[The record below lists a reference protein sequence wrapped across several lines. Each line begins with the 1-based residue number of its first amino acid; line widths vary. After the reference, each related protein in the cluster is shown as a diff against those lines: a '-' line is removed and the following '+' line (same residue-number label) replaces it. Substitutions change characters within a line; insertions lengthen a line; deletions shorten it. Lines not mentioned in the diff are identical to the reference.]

1 MCGIA
6 GILQFGAS
14 GVGAS
19 GVGASGVGISG
30 VGTSGRDWSSEIRAM
45 TDAIAH
51 RGPDGEGF
59 HLEPG
64 LALGHRRLAIID
76 PAHGQQP
83 MYNEDGSVAIVFN
96 GEIYNFESVR
106 RDLTGLGH
114 VFRNRC
120 DTEAI
125 VHAWE
130 SWGPDCVHRLSGM
143 FAFAL
148 WDAKQQLLFCA
159 RDRLGKK
166 PLYYTLDAGRF
177 VFGSEVASLA
187 ALSGISRTVRPQ
199 AVDDFFAYGY
209 VPEPG
214 TIFEHIHKLPAA
226 STLLLD
232 RSGLPPRIA
241 RYWQPVRNTV
251 PCTEADAVPL
261 LQGKLKEAVACRLV
275 SDVPLGAFLSG
286 GVDSSAV
293 VASAAPMLDHPLDT
307 FTIGFDGAE
316 DETPYAVMVA
326 ERYGTRQHND
336 RTAATDMIAG
346 ARHQAAVFG
355 EPFGDSSSVPTLTV
369 CRLARQH
376 ATVALSGDGGDEVF
390 GGYRRYRWHRL
401 VSGVRDHLPA
411 GLRRHA
417 IGRLAALY
425 PKLDR
430 APRFLRAKHTLTEL
444 SLDSAEG
451 YARTVTRGHADQRHA
466 LYSTKLRAQ
475 LVGHDPFA
483 PLRTVMQDAHDADP
497 LLQAQLAD
505 LATWLPG
512 DILTKVDRASMAA
525 SLEVRA
531 PFLDHGLLDWG
542 LSLPAALKLGEGGG
556 KHILKRA
563 LEPLLPRE
571 ILYRTKQGF
580 TSDLAPLFRREAP
593 RVRALLLGPCMLD
606 SGLFDASAVEAL
618 LDQHESGR
626 FDHAQLIWLLL
637 AFEGFLAMLDAIPVA
652 SPMVEAPASEPA
664 SQAA

>member
-6 GILQFGAS
+6 GILTTGA
-14 GVGAS
+14 GAPPRLAE
-19 GVGASGVGISG
+19 V
-30 VGTSGRDWSSEIRAM
+30 RAM
-45 TDAIAH
+45 TDALRH

-59 HLEPG
+59 HVEPG
-64 LALGHRRLAIID
+64 VALGHRRLAVID
-76 PAHGQQP
+76 PEGGDQP
-83 MYNEDGSVAIVFN
+83 MYNEDRTVAIVFN
-96 GEIYNFESVR
+96 GEIYNFEAIR
-106 RDLTGLGH
+106 QQLAGLGH
-114 VFRNRC
+114 GFRNRC

-130 SWGPDCVHRLSGM
+130 EWGAACVQRLSGM

-148 WDAKQQLLFCA
+148 WDSRRQILFCA

-166 PLYYTLDAGRF
+166 PLYYSLAGDRF
-177 VFGSEVASLA
+177 VFGSEIAAFAAVPSLPRH
-187 ALSGISRTVRPQ
+187 IRPE

-214 TIFEHIHKLPAA
+214 TIFEGIHRLPAA
-226 STLLLD
+226 HTLLLD
-232 RSGLPPRIA
+232 RSGGPPVIE
-241 RYWQPVRNTV
+241 RYWHPTRHSVA
-251 PCTEADAVPL
+251 CGEDEAAPLLRQKLQDAV
-261 LQGKLKEAVACRLV
+261 ASRLV

-293 VASAAPMLDHPLDT
+293 VACAAPMLDHPLDT
-307 FTIGFDGAE
+307 FTIGFEGAE
-316 DETPYAVMVA
+316 DETPYAAQVA

-336 RTAATDMIAG
+336 RAAATDMIAG
-346 ARHQAAVFG
+346 ARTQAAVFG

-369 CRLARQH
+369 CRLARAH
-376 ATVALSGDGGDEVF
+376 ATVAISGDGGDEVF

-411 GLRRHA
+411 GLRRRA

-430 APRFLRAKHTLTEL
+430 APRYLRAKHTLTEL
-444 SLDSAEG
+444 SLDAAEG
-451 YARTVTRGHADQRHA
+451 YARTVTRSHAAQRQA
-466 LYSTKLRAQ
+466 LYSPKLRAQ
-475 LVGHDPFA
+475 LAGHDPFA
-483 PLRTVMQDAHDADP
+483 PLAAVMQDAHEADP

-531 PFLDHGLLDWG
+531 PFLDHELLGWG
-542 LSLPAALKLGEGGG
+542 LSLPAALKIGQGGG

-563 LEPLLPRE
+563 LEPLLPHS
-571 ILYRTKQGF
+571 ILYRPKQGF
-580 TSDLAPLFRREAP
+580 TSDLAPLFRREAG
-593 RVRALLLGPCMLD
+593 RLRGLLLGPFMLEC
-606 SGLFDASAVEAL
+606 GLFDPAGITRL
-618 LDQHESGR
+618 LDEHGSGR
-626 FDHAQLIWLLL
+626 FDHTQAIWLLL
-637 AFEGFLAMLDAIPVA
+637 AFEGFLVALNAMP
-652 SPMVEAPASEPA
+652 PALHQLEPA
-664 SQAA
+664 TYAA

>member
-6 GILQFGAS
+6 GIFQTSEGGA
-14 GVGAS
+14 
-19 GVGASGVGISG
+19 
-30 VGTSGRDWSSEIRAM
+30 DWTTDVKSM

-59 HLEPG
+59 HVEPG
-64 LALGHRRLAIID
+64 LALGHRRLAVID
-76 PAHGQQP
+76 PAGGHQP

-96 GEIYNFESVR
+96 GEIYNFEAIR
-106 RDLTGLGH
+106 QELTRLGH

-120 DTEAI
+120 DTETI

-130 SWGPDCVHRLSGM
+130 SWGPDCVQRLAGM

-148 WDAKQQLLFCA
+148 WDRTRRVLFCA

-166 PLYYTLDAGRF
+166 PLYYACEDGRF
-177 VFGSEVASLA
+177 VFGSEIAALA
-187 ALSGISRTVRPQ
+187 ALPGMSRRIRPQ

-214 TIFEHIHKLPAA
+214 TIFDAVHKLPAA
-226 STLLLD
+226 STLVVD
-232 RSGLPPRIA
+232 RSGRPPDIR
-241 RYWQPVRNTV
+241 RYWQP
-251 PCTEADAVPL
+251 TERSIGQVGASTMAEAVPQ
-261 LQGKLKEAVACRLV
+261 LQQRLRGAVACRLV

-293 VASAAPMLDHPLDT
+293 VACAAPMLDHPLDT
-307 FTIGFDGAE
+307 FTIGFDGEE
-316 DETPYAVMVA
+316 DETPYAAQVA

-336 RTAATDMIAG
+336 RAASTDMIAA
-346 ARHQAAVFG
+346 ARLQAAVFG

-369 CRLARQH
+369 CRLARRH
-376 ATVALSGDGGDEVF
+376 ATVAISGDGGDEVF

-401 VSGVRDHLPA
+401 VCGVRDHLPA

-430 APRFLRAKHTLTEL
+430 LPRFMRAKHTLTEL
-444 SLDSAEG
+444 SLDAAEG
-451 YARTVTRGHADQRHA
+451 YARTVTRGHAAQRHA
-466 LYSTKLRAQ
+466 LFSPSLRAS
-475 LVGHDPFA
+475 LDGHDPFA
-483 PLRTVMQDAHDADP
+483 PLRAVMQDAHEADP
-497 LLQAQLAD
+497 VLQAQLAD

-531 PFLDHGLLDWG
+531 PFLDHDLVNWG
-542 LSLPAALKLGEGGG
+542 LSLPASLKIGPGGG
-556 KHILKRA
+556 KHVLKRA
-563 LEPLLPRE
+563 LEPMLPNDV
-571 ILYRTKQGF
+571 LYRPKQGF
-580 TSDLAPLFRREAP
+580 TSDLAPLFRREAE
-593 RVRALLLGPCMLD
+593 RLKAVLLGPVMLQ
-606 SGLFDASAVEAL
+606 SGLFDARAVEAL
-618 LDQHESGR
+618 LDQHASGAS
-626 FDHAQLIWLLL
+626 DHAQLIWLLL
-637 AFEGFLAMLDAIPVA
+637 AFEGFLAMLQAIPA
-652 SPMVEAPASEPA
+652 ALPASEPA